1 MTEPGTP
8 TSGRAQLIVVVAT
21 AALVVLAA
29 EWGSS
34 RLISEPTAEVAP
46 EIKRPENV
54 TIVLKDPAKLPPATD
69 EPSVWLFGNSHTY
82 ALPGLKQGD
91 PLRTD
96 ADGILIDELAARV
109 AQEYPNLRAGFY
121 LLSYPNFLPFEILTR
136 VGHLLDKGQRPTI
149 VFLGLTWRNIA
160 RDSRLRHEIYQ
171 AYRDKAFVE
180 DFETMLADPKIH
192 ADPEILEEVRAQRIQ
207 VEHDEQLER
216 LRSDSDRLDE
226 LLTAWVS
233 ERLTLMGK
241 SADLRA
247 HIYRTMTDRVQR
259 MWDDRQTVKYSYD
272 LVEHDYRFNVECL
285 RAVVRLLRQQG
296 ATVFCYH
303 APERDDLPPLMDPER
318 QNEFIDAF
326 NHEAEQLGITVLD
339 ARRIVPNEYWGWVDE
354 SPDRSHF
361 TEPGHQ
367 RLSQFLLEE
376 AAKRSAWKELSRP

>member
-1 MTEPGTP
+1 MTEADNPA
-8 TSGRAQLIVVVAT
+8 SGRARLIVVVT
-21 AALVVLAA
+21 SAALVLLAA

-34 RLISEPTAEVAP
+34 RLISKPPAVVAP
-46 EIKRPENV
+46 EIKRPDNV
-54 TIVLKDPAKLPPATD
+54 TIVLKDPAKLPPAVD

-82 ALPGLKQGD
+82 ALPGLEQGD

-109 AQEYPNLRAGFY
+109 AQNYPDLRAGFY

-136 VGHLLDKGQRPTI
+136 VGHLLHNKQRPTI

-180 DFETMLADPKIH
+180 DFEGMLADPAIY
-192 ADPEILEEVRAQRIQ
+192 ADPEILEEVRAQRTQ

-226 LLTAWVS
+226 MLTAWVS
-233 ERLTLMGK
+233 ERCTLMGK

-272 LVEHDYRFNVECL
+272 LVEHDYRFNLECL
-285 RAVVRLLRQQG
+285 RAAVRLLRQQG

-318 QNEFIDAF
+318 QNEFIAAF
-326 NHEAEQLGITVLD
+326 NREAEQLGITLLD
-339 ARRIVPNEYWGWVDE
+339 ARRVVPNEYWGWVDE

-376 AAKRSAWKELSRP
+376 AAKHSAWKELSRP

>member
-1 MTEPGTP
+1 MTEPAAS
-8 TSGRAQLIVVVAT
+8 SGRTQLIVVLAT
-21 AALVVLAA
+21 AALVLLAA

-34 RLISEPTAEVAP
+34 RLVSEPKAEAPP
-46 EIKRPENV
+46 EIKRPDNV
-54 TIVLKDPAKLPPATD
+54 TIILKDPTKLPPAKE

-109 AQEYPNLRAGFY
+109 AKEYPDLRAGFY

-136 VGHLLDKGQRPTI
+136 VGHLLHNGQRPTI
-149 VFLGLTWRNIA
+149 VFMGLTWRNIA

-171 AYRDKAFVE
+171 AYRDKAFVA
-180 DFETMLADPKIH
+180 DFEKMLADPKIH
-192 ADPEILEEVRAQRIQ
+192 ADPEILEEIHAQSTQ

-216 LRSDSDRLDE
+216 LRSDSDRIDE
-226 LLTAWVS
+226 VLTAWVS

-247 HIYRTMTDRVQR
+247 QIYRTMTDRVQR
-259 MWDDRQTVKYSYD
+259 MWDDRQSVKYSYD

-285 RAVVRLLRQQG
+285 RAAVRLLRQQG
-296 ATVFCYH
+296 ATVFCYY

-318 QNEFIDAF
+318 QHEFIEAF
-326 NHEAEQLGITVLD
+326 NREAEQLSITVLD
-339 ARRIVPNEYWGWVDE
+339 ARRVVPNEYWGWVDE

-367 RLSQFLLEE
+367 LLSQFLLEE